1 MITTVNF
8 PLFSHPLALFT
19 PSNLFTILMLN
30 QICKYILCFCL
41 HCFTPF
47 IHGLCSLW
55 FYLRRIWSFWLLLKI
70 YEFQYWTTIC
80 IADTTAIV
88 FCLPRIWLCF
98 VLLLKRIS
106 FSLCKQV
113 CLGRMYSQN
122 LLSRKF
128 FSNTYVTRW

>member
-8 PLFSHPLALFT
+8 PLFSHPFALFT

-30 QICKYILCFCL
+30 KICKYILCFCL

-98 VLLLKRIS
+98 LLLLKRIFFHYVNNFALEECTPKTFCQGS
-106 FSLCKQV
+106 FFQIH
-113 CLGRMYSQN
+113 M
-122 LLSRKF
+122 LLWR
-128 FSNTYVTRW
+128 